1 MHSDASMS
9 KECLGLRQ
17 PGDGTGQA
25 ACGQG
30 WGLCLTFPALLQGG
44 ETRCCSPLQALSLA
58 LESVFHGISWL
69 VSMGCLE
76 EKGRSSSWFAACCC
90 APPLPHQHP
99 LLGTQEQEKHPQG
112 LWPQRDTPAPNL
124 SWQKAGAGPMEST
137 FRLSASP
144 IPSSGA
150 LSHQRM
156 RDGTSVA
163 IFPRAAHNSN
173 RTIPLIFY
181 FFLLH

>member
-1 MHSDASMS
+1 MS
-9 KECLGLRQ
+9 KECLRLRQ

-25 ACGQG
+25 AYGQG

-44 ETRCCSPLQALSLA
+44 GTRCCSPFQALSLP
-58 LESVFHGISWL
+58 LESGFHSISWL
-69 VSMGCLE
+69 VSMGFLE

-90 APPLPHQHP
+90 APPPPHQHQV
-99 LLGTQEQEKHPQG
+99 LGTQEQEKHQQG

-124 SWQKAGAGPMEST
+124 SWQRAGARPMENA
-137 FRLSASP
+137 FPLSASP
-144 IPSSGA
+144 TPSAGA
-150 LSHQRM
+150 LPHQRT

-163 IFPRAAHNSN
+163 IFPRTAHNSN
-173 RTIPLIFY
+173 RTIPLIFG